1 MYQFIRFIKDI
12 IVIRRDTG
20 GLNGSSMFVCLCFGE
35 TDFIHKAEHTWKM
48 KAECAKKAVNAC
60 LHWVLW

>member
-1 MYQFIRFIKDI
+1 
-12 IVIRRDTG
+12 VIRRDTR

-35 TDFIHKAEHTWKM
+35 TDFIHKAENTWKVN
-48 KAECAKKAVNAC
+48 AECAKKAVNAC